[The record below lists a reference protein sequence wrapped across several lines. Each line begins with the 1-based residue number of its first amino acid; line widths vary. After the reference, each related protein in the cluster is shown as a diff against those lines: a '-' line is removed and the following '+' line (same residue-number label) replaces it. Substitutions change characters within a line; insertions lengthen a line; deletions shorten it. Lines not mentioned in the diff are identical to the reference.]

1 MRVLVSG
8 GAGFIGSHIVDR
20 MLALGHEVAVLD
32 NLSTGRREN
41 VAKSAR
47 LYELDLRDRDGV
59 FRAVSEF
66 RPTHVSHQA
75 AQASVVVSVR
85 DPVLDASVNVIGGL
99 NLLDA
104 CTKDAGVECFVFAS
118 TGGAIYGEVPE
129 GTRADETTIPTP
141 ISPYAIHKLAF
152 EQLLGVYER
161 ERGLSTRTLRYA
173 NVYGPRQDPHGEA
186 GVVAIFIDSV
196 LAGRSLRINARAK
209 PGDDGCVRD
218 YVYVGDVA
226 LANVLALRGDVRESV
241 LNVGTGLTTTTGDL
255 ARAIMK
261 VAGREVSTVPGEH
274 RPGDIER
281 SVLDVGLL
289 ARYVPTAQELSAGLR
304 QTYEFMAGA
313 RSNG

>member
-20 MLALGHEVAVLD
+20 MLGDGHEVAVLD

-41 VAKSAR
+41 VAKGAR
-47 LYELDLRDRDGV
+47 LFELDLRDREGV
-59 FRAVSEF
+59 FRAVAEF

-104 CTKDAGVECFVFAS
+104 CTKDGGVERFVFAS

-129 GTRADETTIPTP
+129 GTSADESTSPSP

-186 GVVAIFIDSV
+186 GVVAIFIDAV
-196 LAGRSLRINARAK
+196 LAGRELRINARAT

-226 LANVLALRGDVRESV
+226 LANALALRGDIRESV
-241 LNVGTGLTTTTGDL
+241 LNIGTSLTTTTGDL

-261 VAGREVSTVPGEH
+261 VAGHEVPTVPGDH
-274 RPGDIER
+274 RPGDLER
-281 SVLDVGLL
+281 SVLDRKLL
-289 ARYVPTAQELSAGLR
+289 AGYVPRAQDLLSGLR
-304 QTYEFMAGA
+304 QTYDFM
-313 RSNG
+313 RSVKSSG